1 MAGAMQDCGPDPA
14 PRKAHCMIEA
24 TVDTASP
31 PSGEKRMRPPRL
43 LLTLAEGRGLMEFAA
58 GMAMRPMMMMAPRGD
73 GHPVLVLPGFMA
85 SDRSTGFLRKYLA
98 DLGHDARAWG
108 NGRNLG
114 RFYQMRDVLSRQLL
128 DLQGETGRKVSLVG
142 WSLGGVF
149 ARYLALTHPDAVR
162 SVVTLGSPFAGD
174 INATNAKRLYEYMS
188 GEGEPDPND
197 ISRLAGD
204 LPVANSSIYTK
215 LDGVVNWR
223 TCIPKPAANSEAI
236 EVHLASHLG
245 IGGNPAALWAV
256 ADRLAQ
262 PEGQFTPF
270 SRKGPFAF
278 AYA

>member
-1 MAGAMQDCGPDPA
+1 MTDAASGMTA
-14 PRKAHCMIEA
+14 PRLK
-24 TVDTASP
+24 P
-31 PSGEKRMRPPRL
+31 PSMI
-43 LLTLAEGRGLMEFAA
+43 LTLSEGRGLMEFAA
-58 GMAMRPMMMMAPRGD
+58 GMALRPMMLTAPRGD

-85 SDRSTGFLRKYLA
+85 SDRSTGFLRGYLKA
-98 DLGHDARAWG
+98 LGHDARAWG

-114 RFYQMRDVLSRQLL
+114 RFYRMREVLSRQLL
-128 DLQGETGRKVSLVG
+128 ALHQETGRKVSLVG

-149 ARYLALTHPDAVR
+149 SRYLALTHPEAVR
-162 SVVTLGSPFAGD
+162 MVITLGSPFAAD
-174 INATNAKRLYEYMS
+174 INATNAKRLYEFMS

-197 ISRLAGD
+197 LSRLAGD
-204 LPVANSSIYTK
+204 LPVPNSSIFTR

-223 TCIPKPAANSEAI
+223 TCVPKPAPNAEAI

-262 PEGQFTPF
+262 PEGAFTPF
-270 SRKGPFAF
+270 ARTGPFAL

>member
-1 MAGAMQDCGPDPA
+1 
-14 PRKAHCMIEA
+14 MIEA
-24 TVDTASP
+24 TMNATNFPPDT
-31 PSGEKRMRPPRL
+31 GRMRAPSL
-43 LLTLAEGRGLMEFAA
+43 LLTLAEGRGLVEFVA
-58 GMAMRPMMMMAPRGD
+58 GMALRPMMLTAPRGD

-85 SDRSTGFLRKYLA
+85 SDRSTGFLRKYLT
-98 DLGHDARAWG
+98 DMGHDCRAWG
-108 NGRNLG
+108 LGRNLG
-114 RFYQMRDVLSRQLL
+114 RFYKMRDVLCRQLL
-128 DLQGETGRKVSLVG
+128 DLHAETGRKVSLVG

-149 ARYLALTHPDAVR
+149 ARYLALTHPEAVR
-162 SVVTLGSPFAGD
+162 SVITLGSPFAGD

-197 ISRLAGD
+197 LTRLAGD
-204 LPVANSSIYTK
+204 LPVPNSSIYTR

-223 TCIPKPAANSEAI
+223 TCIARPATNAENI

-262 PEGQFTPF
+262 AEGEFTPF
-270 SRKGPFAF
+270 ARLGPFGF

>member
-1 MAGAMQDCGPDPA
+1 MIAATTETSSGSTRLRA
-14 PRKAHCMIEA
+14 P
-24 TVDTASP
+24 S
-31 PSGEKRMRPPRL
+31 L
-43 LLTLAEGRGLMEFAA
+43 LLTLSEGRGLAEFAA
-58 GMAMRPMMMMAPRGD
+58 GMAMRPMMMTAPRGD

-85 SDRSTGFLRKYLA
+85 SDKSTGFLRKYLT
-98 DLGHDARAWG
+98 DLGYDARAWG

-114 RFYQMRDVLSRQLL
+114 RFYKMRDVLSQQLR
-128 DLQGETGRKVSLVG
+128 DLHAETGRQVSLVG

-149 ARYLALTHPDAVR
+149 ARYLALTHPEVVR

-188 GEGEPDPND
+188 GEGEPDPGD
-197 ISRLAGD
+197 LARLAGD
-204 LPVANSSIYTK
+204 LPVPNTSIYTR

-223 TCIPKPAANSEAI
+223 TCLPKPAANAEAI

-270 SRKGPFAF
+270 VRNGPFTY